1 MIYFINYSIDFIKK
15 FIDKITT
22 TEGRG
27 GREIVMP
34 LQDAKQLRDEITK
47 LLIDKTSQEGNTND
61 KIEVVLNGG
70 KYARPDSNHFDAK
83 SHRLWANYV
92 LQYINRNQILDPVE

>member
-1 MIYFINYSIDFIKK
+1 MSYIKK

-27 GREIVMP
+27 VREIVMP
-34 LQDAKQLRDEITK
+34 LQDAKQWRDEITK
-47 LLIDKTSQEGNTND
+47 LLIDKTIQEGNTNE

-70 KYARPDSNHFDAK
+70 R
-83 SHRLWANYV
+83 W
-92 LQYINRNQILDPVE
+92 